1 VPIGVIRFEFD
12 PLLRLAD
19 VLVVRW
25 QTAALVAIVATGLIV
40 AGLSARR
47 NGLRADDLLFIGVA
61 TVPGAVVGGRLGYLL
76 LHLDYYRAHTEAML
90 DPAQGSL
97 ELALGIVGGT
107 LSGAYVAG
115 LLGAPIGR
123 WLRAFALPLL
133 FVLGAGKLAMVLDG
147 AGQGQPVDLPWA
159 TAYLG
164 PGPWGSLAPDLPS
177 HPSQAYEGLAV
188 LAVLAFLAI
197 SLALGAIE
205 ARDSRLFLGA
215 LGAVAL
221 VRAAVSL
228 TWRDTVVAGPLN
240 AGTLI
245 AVSVALGCAV
255 GWLLVAR
262 RQRGSSLEERDRQ
275 EVGWADPEA
284 RPRF

>member
-1 VPIGVIRFEFD
+1 MPIGVIRFDFD

-25 QTAALVAIVATGLIV
+25 QTAALVAIVAAGLIV

-47 NGLRADDLLFIGVA
+47 SGLRADDLLFIAVA
-61 TVPGAVVGGRLGYLL
+61 TVPGAVIGGRLGYLL
-76 LHLDYYRAHTEAML
+76 LHLDYYRTHTEAIL

-123 WLRAFALPLL
+123 WLRTLALPLL

-147 AGQGQPVDLPWA
+147 TGQGLPVELPWA

-177 HPSQAYEGLAV
+177 HPSQAYEGIAVLAILAV
-188 LAVLAFLAI
+188 LAIA
-197 SLALGAIE
+197 LALRAID
-205 ARDSRLFLGA
+205 ARDSRLFVGA
-215 LGAVAL
+215 LGAVAV
-221 VRAAVSL
+221 VRVVVSM
-228 TWRDTVVAGPLN
+228 TWRDTPVVGPLN
-240 AGTLI
+240 GGGLI
-245 AVSVALGCAV
+245 ALAVAIGCGAT
-255 GWLLVAR
+255 WLVAAR
-262 RQRGSSLEERDRQ
+262 RGRAAAPADPGGHEI
-275 EVGWADPEA
+275 GWADPEA